1 MIKTPI
7 KTYLMGGEKTGWA
20 LDADQETTRQVMEGL
35 PDLISLVPLDEADVV
50 HSVWER
56 PLLSMNPRLLE
67 GKRIICHVC
76 NEVIR
81 IFDQSC
87 MIHSQQLIGLWV
99 SQSHEAEATMRSLRL
114 RTLYMPYTILPE
126 VFKPLLSPSREEL
139 RDRFNIPRD
148 AYVISNFMRDSR
160 VDDIRR
166 PKPQKGTEVLL
177 QIIATLLKKGYPIH
191 VLLAGPRRH
200 WIKARFR
207 EHGIPFTFV
216 GCEVD
221 GDDNTINI
229 LDPPTVNLLYQCSDL
244 HLITSRWEGGPRGV
258 LEAAASRTPVLCST
272 VGIAMD
278 MLEPASLF
286 SCFDE
291 AVARIESD
299 IRQGVLKDTV
309 NIQFERVMRHH
320 VPEANIPIL
329 KQIYNDV
336 DSLPAIE
343 YAEGGSGWKDSASSV
358 LGTGLHRILNAARY
372 TMGLPIKKGGGLC
385 VSLWHEFHKPP
396 YGGGNQFMMALRKA
410 LEHQG
415 VRVVVNRMSEDV
427 DVHLCNSA
435 WFDVSLFHKT
445 IRKRRILML
454 HRIDGPISLY
464 RGADAGEDAQIYA
477 LNREF
482 SSATIYQSGW
492 CFQRSLALG
501 YEPVRP
507 LVIHN
512 GVNNKNFYPSGCL
525 TLRPKQKIRLVATAW
540 SDNPRKGKSIYQWLD
555 EHLDFDRFTLTFVGR
570 IDAAFRNIE
579 HIPPQTSQNLAR
591 VLREQDI
598 YLTASENDPC
608 SNALLEALACGLPA
622 LYFESGGHGELTGFG
637 GLPFNGPEHLI
648 TQLERLINHYEG
660 FKAGIWV
667 ESMDDIAAKYIGAIR
682 EVMDRLP

>member
-1 MIKTPI
+1 MVKRPI

-20 LDADQETTRQVMEGL
+20 LDADQETTRQAMENL
-35 PDLISLVPLDEADVV
+35 TDLIRLVPLDEADVV
-50 HSVWER
+50 HSVWEF
-56 PLLSMNPRLLE
+56 PLLNMDQRLLL
-67 GKRIICHVC
+67 GKRVICHVC
-76 NEVIR
+76 NEVVR
-81 IFDQSC
+81 TFNQSC
-87 MIHSQQLIGLWV
+87 MVHAQEVTGLWV
-99 SQSHEAEATMRSLRL
+99 PISHEAEATLKALRL

-126 VFKPLLSPSREEL
+126 VFKPLLSPSREAL

-166 PKPQKGTEVLL
+166 PKPQKGVEVLL
-177 QIIATLLKKGYPIH
+177 QIMATLRKKGYPIH

-207 EHGIPFTFV
+207 EQGIPFTYV
-216 GCEVD
+216 GREVD
-221 GDDNTINI
+221 ADDNTINI
-229 LDPPTVNLLYQCSDL
+229 MDPPTVNLLYNASDL

-258 LEAAASRTPVLCST
+258 LEAAASKTPVLCT
-272 VGIAMD
+272 PVGIARD

-291 AVARIESD
+291 AVERIESD
-299 IRQGVLKDTV
+299 IRQRILKNTLE
-309 NIQFERVMRHH
+309 IQFERVMRHH
-320 VPEANIPIL
+320 VPEANVPIL
-329 KQIYNDV
+329 KQIYNNI
-336 DSLPAIE
+336 DSLPMCRCP
-343 YAEGGSGWKDSASSV
+343 EGGSARRAIPPPAWGV
-358 LGTGLHRILNAARY
+358 RLLNAARSV
-372 TMGLPIKKGGGLC
+372 MGFPVKTGRGLC

-410 LEHQG
+410 LKHQG

-435 WFDVSLFHKT
+435 WFDVSLFHNA
-445 IRKRRILML
+445 IQKRRIRML

-464 RGADAGEDAQIYA
+464 RGADAGEDGQVYA
-477 LNREF
+477 LNRDF

-492 CFQRSLALG
+492 CFERSVALG

-512 GVNNKNFYPSGCL
+512 GVDSNIFYPSGRL

-540 SDNPRKGKSIYQWLD
+540 SDNPRKGKTVYQWLD
-555 EHLDFDRFTLTFVGR
+555 EHLDFDRFALTFVGR
-570 IDAAFRNIE
+570 IDADLRNIK

-591 VLREQDI
+591 ILREQDI
-598 YLTASENDPC
+598 FLTASENDPC

-637 GLPFNGPEHLI
+637 GLPFNGPEHLLM
-648 TQLERLINHYEG
+648 QLERLVNHYEG

-667 ESMDDIAAKYIGAIR
+667 ESMDDIAAKYIAAVR
-682 EVMDRLP
+682 EVMDNLP

>member
-1 MIKTPI
+1 MQAPI

-20 LDADQETTRQVMEGL
+20 LDADQETTRKAMEVL
-35 PDLISLVPLDEADVV
+35 PDLIRLVPLGEADVV

-56 PLLSMNPRLLE
+56 PLLSMNPSLLE
-67 GKRIICHVC
+67 GKRVICHIC

-81 IFDQSC
+81 TFDQSC
-87 MIHSQQLIGLWV
+87 MIHAQEVIGLWV
-99 SQSHEAEATMRSLRL
+99 PISHEAEATLKALRL

-126 VFKPLLSPSREEL
+126 IFKPLLSPSRDEL
-139 RDRFNIPRD
+139 RDRFGIPRD

-166 PKPQKGTEVLL
+166 PKPQKGVEVLL
-177 QIIATLLKKGYPIH
+177 QIIVTLCKKGYPIH

-207 EHGIPFTFV
+207 EQGIPYTYI
-216 GCEVD
+216 GREVE
-221 GDDNTINI
+221 GDDNTFNI
-229 LDPPTVNLLYQCSDL
+229 MDPPTVNLLYQASNL

-258 LEAAASRTPVLCST
+258 LEAAASKTPVLCSP
-272 VGIAMD
+272 VGIARD

-291 AVARIESD
+291 AVDRIESD
-299 IRQGVLKDTV
+299 IRKGVLKNTLQ
-309 NIQFERVMRHH
+309 IQFERVMRHH

-329 KQIYNDV
+329 KQIYNDIE
-336 DSLPAIE
+336 SLPV
-343 YAEGGSGWKDSASSV
+343 YRCPEGGSARKDIPSSARSI
-358 LGTGLHRILNAARY
+358 GLHRVLNAARSV
-372 TMGLPIKKGGGLC
+372 MGLPAKKGRGLC
-385 VSLWHEFHKPP
+385 VGLWHEFHKPP

-410 LEHQG
+410 LKHQG
-415 VRVVVNRMSEDV
+415 VRVVVNRLSEDV

-435 WFDVSLFHKT
+435 WFDVSLFQQATK
-445 IRKRRILML
+445 KRRVRML

-464 RGADAGEDAQIYA
+464 RGADAGEDDQVYA

-492 CFQRSLALG
+492 CFQRSLTPG

-512 GVNNKNFYPSGCL
+512 GVDSKIFYPSSRL
-525 TLRPKQKIRLVATAW
+525 TLKPKRKIRLVATAW

-555 EHLDFDRFTLTFVGR
+555 EYLDFDRFAVTFVGR
-570 IDAAFRNIE
+570 IDAAFRNIQ

-591 VLREQDI
+591 ILREQDI

-622 LYFESGGHGELTGFG
+622 LYFESGGHSELTGFG
-637 GLPFNGPEHLI
+637 GLPFNGPEHLL
-648 TQLERLINHYEG
+648 TQLERLVNHYEG
-660 FKAGIWV
+660 FRAGIWV
-667 ESMDDIAAKYIGAIR
+667 ESMDDIAAKYIAAVQ
-682 EVMDRLP
+682 EVMNSLP

>member
-1 MIKTPI
+1 MQTPI

-20 LDADQETTRQVMEGL
+20 LDADQETTRHAMEGL
-35 PDLISLVPLDEADVV
+35 PDLIRLVPLDEADVV

-56 PLLSMNPRLLE
+56 PLLCMNPSLLE
-67 GKRIICHVC
+67 GKRVICHVC

-81 IFDQSC
+81 TFDQSC
-87 MIHSQQLIGLWV
+87 MIHAQEVIGLWAPI
-99 SQSHEAEATMRSLRL
+99 SHEAEATLKALRL

-126 VFKPLLSPSREEL
+126 IFKPIFSPSRDEL
-139 RDRFNIPRD
+139 RDRFRIPRD

-166 PKPQKGTEVLL
+166 PKPQKGVEVLL
-177 QIIATLLKKGYPIH
+177 QIIATLRKKGYPIH

-207 EHGIPFTFV
+207 EQGIPFTYV
-216 GCEVD
+216 GREVD
-221 GDDNTINI
+221 DDDNTINI
-229 LDPPTVNLLYQCSDL
+229 MDPPTVNLLYQASDL

-258 LEAAASRTPVLCST
+258 LEAAASKTPVLCT
-272 VGIAMD
+272 PVGIARD

-291 AVARIESD
+291 AVDRIESD
-299 IRQGVLKDTV
+299 IRQGVLKNTLQM
-309 NIQFERVMRHH
+309 QFERVMRHH

-329 KQIYNDV
+329 KQIYNDI
-336 DSLPAIE
+336 DSLPMCR
-343 YAEGGSGWKDSASSV
+343 YPEGGSERKAIPSSAP
-358 LGTGLHRILNAARY
+358 GTGLHRVLNLARSV
-372 TMGLPIKKGGGLC
+372 MGLPIKKGGGLC

-410 LEHQG
+410 LKHQD

-435 WFDVSLFHKT
+435 WFDVSLFRKA
-445 IRKRRILML
+445 IQKRRIRVL

-464 RGADAGEDAQIYA
+464 RGTNAGEDDQVYA

-512 GVNNKNFYPSGCL
+512 GVNSKIFYPSSRL
-525 TLRPKQKIRLVATAW
+525 TVKPKRKIRLVATAW

-555 EHLDFDRFTLTFVGR
+555 EHLDFDRFALTFVGR
-570 IDAAFRNIE
+570 IDAAFRNIQ

-591 VLREQDI
+591 ILREQDI

-637 GLPFNGPEHLI
+637 GLPFNGPEHLLA
-648 TQLERLINHYEG
+648 QLERLVNHYEG
-660 FKAGIWV
+660 FRAGIWV
-667 ESMDDIAAKYIGAIR
+667 ESMDDIAAKYIAAIR
-682 EVMDRLP
+682 EVMDSLP